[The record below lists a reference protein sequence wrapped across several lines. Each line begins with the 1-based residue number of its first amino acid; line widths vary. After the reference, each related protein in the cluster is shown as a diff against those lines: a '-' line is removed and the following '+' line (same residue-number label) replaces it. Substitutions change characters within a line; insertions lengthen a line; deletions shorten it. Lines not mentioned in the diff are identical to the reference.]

1 MHEHTIAG
9 SWAACSF
16 GIRHTVCVRADGV
29 ALGYGQG
36 WSFLEGG
43 AREEL
48 CVRCDAD
55 LG

>member
-1 MHEHTIAG
+1 MLTLTLTLAL
-9 SWAACSF
+9 
-16 GIRHTVCVRADGV
+16 TVTLTLTLTLTLTR
-29 ALGYGQG
+29 YGQG
-36 WSFLEGG
+36 WSFIEGG